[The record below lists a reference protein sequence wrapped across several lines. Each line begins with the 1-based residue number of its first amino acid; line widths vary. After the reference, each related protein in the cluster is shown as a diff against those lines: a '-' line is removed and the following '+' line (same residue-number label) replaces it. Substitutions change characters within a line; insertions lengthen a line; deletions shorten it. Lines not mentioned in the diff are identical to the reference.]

1 MTKEILI
8 IIWHISVVWGG
19 LELLVWIANKR
30 NTNRY

>member
-1 MTKEILI
+1 MKREILA
-8 IIWHISVVWGG
+8 IIWYISVVWGG